1 MNNSDC
7 IILHPQR
14 TIKDIL
20 KYTGLVRHLYTVH
33 AGNVILLSLPEYYNL
48 LKNNYFD
55 LEKIIIEKIPNLSDS
70 TFLKLFIG
78 KFKSIRVRHFFGL
91 CDKFRTDTLKKK
103 AESDDIDPYLTYGY
117 DPEMVYTHFKIN
129 MNEERRSKLMF
140 QIKTVANMNYNM
152 TSKAEYVPVEYK
164 RNAMVSL
171 NVDTMF
177 NNTNFLDSTEL
188 IKFSKAL
195 YLTNSP
201 EDDFTLLIYMMTK
214 CKLYDDIL
222 SSKKILLFKPKEEP
236 LKYTD
241 LPEWWKIV

>member
-1 MNNSDC
+1 
-7 IILHPQR
+7 
-14 TIKDIL
+14 
-20 KYTGLVRHLYTVH
+20 
-33 AGNVILLSLPEYYNL
+33 
-48 LKNNYFD
+48 
-55 LEKIIIEKIPNLSDS
+55 
-70 TFLKLFIG
+70 
-78 KFKSIRVRHFFGL
+78 
-91 CDKFRTDTLKKK
+91 
-103 AESDDIDPYLTYGY
+103 
-117 DPEMVYTHFKIN
+117 
-129 MNEERRSKLMF
+129 
-140 QIKTVANMNYNM
+140 MNYNM

-222 SSKKILLFKPKEEP
+222 SSKKILLFKLKEEP

-241 LPEWWKIV
+241 LPEWCKIV